1 MAEAAASRPI
11 PKPSV
16 YVDTKPFWDGAK
28 QGKLVCSSV
37 WTPNSSSTIR
47 GRSVFS
53 PAVAIWN
60 GAR

>member
-1 MAEAAASRPI
+1 MAEAAAARPV

-16 YVDTKPFWDGAK
+16 YVDTAPFWDGAK
-28 QGKLVCSSV
+28 QGKLVLQFC

-47 GRSVFS
+47 GRSAFS